1 MDIYFDKNEPN
12 IHDLIQ
18 KINCLNDNEVKILAA
33 ISTAIGFLISSFQ
46 LLVSYLKEIN
56 TDNDA
61 TFFKERAQ
69 LIEERK
75 KNYDNFKKKRIDIH
89 CYRNKL
95 KIYDQMKDI
104 LDFKNSKN
112 RCFSELSRNVDF
124 TNKEKIFEKTFIMNK
139 ISYVLDIEENISIG
153 ILENSENLNDNLNFI
168 REPINYIN
176 YTYDFHY
183 LNEIDI
189 SKSKSNIRERLIK
202 QLEATNNEVKLFK
215 KRIKIFENFI
225 LKVLEFYLPQLIN
238 AANSEFSIFK

>member
-1 MDIYFDKNEPN
+1 
-12 IHDLIQ
+12 
-18 KINCLNDNEVKILAA
+18 
-33 ISTAIGFLISSFQ
+33 
-46 LLVSYLKEIN
+46 
-56 TDNDA
+56 
-61 TFFKERAQ
+61 
-69 LIEERK
+69 
-75 KNYDNFKKKRIDIH
+75 
-89 CYRNKL
+89 
-95 KIYDQMKDI
+95 MKDI

-112 RCFSELSRNVDF
+112 RCFFELSRNVDF